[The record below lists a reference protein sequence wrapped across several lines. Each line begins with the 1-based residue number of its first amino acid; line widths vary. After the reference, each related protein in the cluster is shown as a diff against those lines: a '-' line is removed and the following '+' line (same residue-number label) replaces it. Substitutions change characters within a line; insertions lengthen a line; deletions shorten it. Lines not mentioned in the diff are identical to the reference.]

1 MTAEQWAALES
12 VVGRLITDDERAALD
27 PLVDGRQDVEV
38 AAFLSIGRTRIESPR
53 MVSARGIAGR
63 YAGGALAS
71 EVVLL
76 KLEGARDAMLASA
89 DAGQRVFGSLLRR
102 QLGFLT
108 SDGLDFGDPTLR
120 GQIDQLVTV
129 GVIAAEE
136 AGHLKALAEVPDP
149 LPVHAISRALNI
161 AEGREVL

>member
-1 MTAEQWAALES
+1 
-12 VVGRLITDDERAALD
+12 
-27 PLVDGRQDVEV
+27 
-38 AAFLSIGRTRIESPR
+38 